1 MNEERRPRRG
11 AISESLA
18 KATTESV
25 NDGALF
31 EVRRTAYGAEI
42 TPAPTLASAARDR
55 GVAIVEAASDDQGRA
70 VLDQAIRLHAQSG
83 RPFSA
88 NDFRDLLPAE
98 RANLLGARIL
108 AAAKRGEI
116 VRVGY
121 EPATHAAGHGR
132 PVAVW
137 LAAS

>member
-1 MNEERRPRRG
+1 MSEESRPRKG
-11 AISESLA
+11 GIYESPA
-18 KATTESV
+18 KATTDSV
-25 NDGALF
+25 DDGVLF
-31 EVRRTAYGAEI
+31 EVRRTAYGIEFRQP
-42 TPAPTLASAARDR
+42 PAAATLARDR
-55 GVAIVEAASDDQGRA
+55 GLAVVDAATDEQGRA
-70 VLDQAIRLHAQSG
+70 VVDQAIRVCRESR
-83 RPFSA
+83 RPFSV
-88 NDFRDLLPAE
+88 NDFRDLLPVE

-121 EPATHAAGHGR
+121 EPATHAAGRGR